1 MLAPDGRERGAW
13 GKAGGE
19 QDNQQMQVVQPAH
32 LTPRQTALWAVFE
45 HRQAQ
50 KDCFFIPIGNLEWLY
65 INIFIFTASCQV
77 KVIFPYATS

>member
-50 KDCFFIPIGNLEWLY
+50 KDGLSVSLQEVRNGY
-65 INIFIFTASCQV
+65 ILMFLFLQQV
-77 KVIFPYATS
+77 VR